1 MAGAF
6 SILRFG
12 DQELP
17 DVVYLEHLTGA
28 SYLDKRD
35 EVERY
40 LDIMEL
46 LCLQAEPPARTV
58 ELLERILEEL

>member
-40 LDIMEL
+40 LDIIEI
-46 LCLQAEPPARTV
+46 LCVEAEPPARTV
-58 ELLERILEEL
+58 DLLHQILEEL